1 MAEMTDGAHE
11 QHPKPRLSPTAI
23 PLADAALLLTKM
35 GGEPI
40 SEKML
45 QADIAAGAPVNAD
58 GTLNLVHYGAWL
70 VLETAR
76 GD

>member
-1 MAEMTDGAHE
+1 MTDAADR
-11 QHPKPRLSPTAI
+11 QRPKPKLSPTAI

-45 QADIAAGAPVNAD
+45 RTDIEAGAPVNTD

-70 VLETAR
+70 VLEMAR